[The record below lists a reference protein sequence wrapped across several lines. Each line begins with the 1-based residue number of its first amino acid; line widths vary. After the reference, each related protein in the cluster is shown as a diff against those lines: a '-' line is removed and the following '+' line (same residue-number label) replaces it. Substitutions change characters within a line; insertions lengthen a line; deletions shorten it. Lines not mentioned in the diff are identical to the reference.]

1 MFEGIKTIG
10 NKLFNA
16 IFTALNSKTKFQLH
30 CVRHLK

>member
-1 MFEGIKTIG
+1 MNEGIKKIG

-30 CVRHLK
+30 RVRHLK